1 MVHIYPFHAANH
13 GVEETPRDI
22 RSRTRRRLGRPSGV
36 HLIHIRGIQENIGEF
51 IRGIKNTRSLWH
63 HIVQQGPGD
72 EIADDVND
80 NNGVDNN

>member
-22 RSRTRRRLGRPSGV
+22 

-51 IRGIKNTRSLWH
+51 IRGIKKTRSLWYH
-63 HIVQQGPGD
+63 VVHQGPGD
-72 EIADDVND
+72 ESDNEEEDDY
-80 NNGVDNN
+80 

>member
-1 MVHIYPFHAANH
+1 
-13 GVEETPRDI
+13 
-22 RSRTRRRLGRPSGV
+22 V

-51 IRGIKNTRSLWH
+51 IRGIKKTRSLWH

-80 NNGVDNN
+80 NNVGDN